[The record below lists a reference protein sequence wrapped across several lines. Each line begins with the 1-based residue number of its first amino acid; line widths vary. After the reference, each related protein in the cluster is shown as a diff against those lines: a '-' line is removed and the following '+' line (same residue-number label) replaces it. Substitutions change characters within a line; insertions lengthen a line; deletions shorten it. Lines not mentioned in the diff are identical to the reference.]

1 VPVEGIF
8 VSAVF
13 AIVISVLAACGNA
26 DANKASSKVAARING
41 DEIWMQSLNSAVS
54 GTPDDLLTA
63 APGKEPARALERA
76 IDQELLVQKA
86 LQAKLDRDP
95 RILREI
101 ESAKREIL
109 ARAYLRQAV
118 PGTPTTSPEEIS
130 NFYSRNP
137 ALFAERRIY
146 WLQELT
152 VTMPEGKVAAL
163 QAQSAQAKK
172 LNDVARWLTS
182 QDIPFTTDVSTRA
195 AERIPLGMLRQL
207 SRLND
212 GQITVYV
219 GPDSVS
225 VVQLMQSQSVPLTKA
240 QARPVI
246 ERFLKTRKQL
256 VLIAAELKKLR
267 KKANI
272 EYVGDFRPA
281 RTAAVV
287 QPDAVGANP
296 DGLIKLH
303 VEQDMSGL

>member
-1 VPVEGIF
+1 MPVEGIF

-13 AIVISVLAACGNA
+13 AIVISVLAACGTA
-26 DANKASSKVAARING
+26 DANKTSSKVAARING
-41 DEIWMQSLNSAVS
+41 DEIWMQPLNSAVS
-54 GTPDDLLTA
+54 GMPDDLLTTSS
-63 APGKEPARALERA
+63 GKESARALEHA

-95 RILREI
+95 RIVREI
-101 ESAKREIL
+101 ESAKRQIL
-109 ARAYLRQAV
+109 ARAYLREAV
-118 PGTPTTSPEEIS
+118 PGTPATSPEEIS

-152 VTMPEGKVAAL
+152 VTVPEGKLSAL

-182 QDIPFTTDVSTRA
+182 QNIPFTTDVSTRA

-207 SRLND
+207 SRMND

-219 GPDSVS
+219 APDSVS
-225 VVQLMQSQSVPLTKA
+225 VVQLMQSQPVPLTKA

-246 ERFLKTRKQL
+246 ERFLKTRKRMD
-256 VLIAAELKKLR
+256 LIAAELKRLR

-287 QPDAVGANP
+287 QPDAVGADP

-303 VEQDMSGL
+303 VKQDTSGL

>member
-1 VPVEGIF
+1 MPVEGIF

-182 QDIPFTTDVSTRA
+182 QDIPFTADVSTRA

-287 QPDAVGANP
+287 QPDAVAANP

>member
-26 DANKASSKVAARING
+26 DANKTSSKVAARING

-109 ARAYLRQAV
+109 ARAYLRQVV

-152 VTMPEGKVAAL
+152 ATLPEGKVAAL

-287 QPDAVGANP
+287 QPDAVAANP

-303 VEQDMSGL
+303 VGQDMSGL